1 MFMVKQH
8 NSFLIYA
15 LLSRIKLC
23 RDYALFGGHF
33 WQKFDGRGHENILKD
48 REESFSNV
56 QILFIICTLLDICF
70 NQEKDTRD
78 IGL

>member
-33 WQKFDGRGHENILKD
+33 WQKFYGWGHESILKD
-48 REESFSNV
+48 RVLVSPPV
-56 QILFIICTLLDICF
+56 LLTTTGKMFLLC
-70 NQEKDTRD
+70 
-78 IGL
+78 